1 MNLKVFIFALL
12 LGLATTAAR
21 AESDPQ
27 YAARIL
33 ADTIRT
39 ARGQVSIRFTLDLG
53 EDIVRSQHKRIV
65 TPVICTPDRSRQLS
79 LPAVVVNGRQRAIKE
94 QRDGQNNATPA
105 DTYLTLTGNRRENRL
120 VGYRTQV
127 DYQPW
132 MEQAELMLRQD
143 VWGCACGGLMEE
155 EQTVKGQVLYAPR
168 LSVSPE
174 MECPRDFVQ
183 RKIEKD
189 AFLIYPV
196 NQTRL
201 YPDRYGNQTEL
212 AKIDSAMNYVRR
224 NPDYEIRQIR
234 ITGYASP
241 EGRYDHNVRLA
252 EGRAEALRNYLMKQ
266 YPATNP
272 ALLEVAPGA
281 ENWDGLVQVLRQSQ
295 MPFKEQMLEIIANV
309 EDPDRRDNALK
320 AIAGG
325 QPYATLLATVYP
337 GLRKNTFT
345 IGYISRERTPEQAKV
360 LADTQPGELNA
371 YEFYTVAHRYYT
383 DRPDDYRRMLLT
395 AADTYPGNAIAANNA
410 ASVCI
415 ANGDY
420 ERAARYLDSTANEPF
435 TWNNRAC
442 LLWHKGEHEQ
452 AKAWWQKAARQGDKE
467 AIKNLEEVNKR

>member
-1 MNLKVFIFALL
+1 MNFKLFIFALL
-12 LGLATTAAR
+12 LGHAATSAF

-27 YAARIL
+27 YTATIT

-39 ARGQVSIRFTLDLG
+39 AWGRVSIRFTLDLG
-53 EDIVRSQHKRIV
+53 ENIVRSQHKRIV

-79 LPAVVVNGRQRAIKE
+79 LPAVVVSGRHRAIKE
-94 QRDGQNNATPA
+94 QRDGRDNTMPA

-132 MEQAELMLRQD
+132 MEQAVLIVRQD
-143 VWGCACGGLMEE
+143 VVGCACGGLMEE
-155 EQTVKGQVLYAPR
+155 EQTVKEQVLYAPR

-183 RKIEKD
+183 RTIEKD

-201 YPDRYGNQTEL
+201 YPDRYDNRAEL

-224 NPDYEIRQIR
+224 NPDYEIRSIR

-241 EGRYDHNVRLA
+241 EGRYQHNVRLA
-252 EGRAEALRNYLMKQ
+252 EGRAEALRSYLTRH
-266 YPATNP
+266 YPGTP
-272 ALLEVAPGA
+272 DTLMQVSPGA

-295 MPFKEQMLEIIANV
+295 MPYKEQMLETIARE

-325 QPYATLLATVYP
+325 QPYTTLLATVYP

-345 IGYISRERTPEQAKV
+345 IGYISRERTPEQARL
-360 LADTQPGELNA
+360 LADSLPGELNA
-371 YEFYTVAHRYYT
+371 YEFYNVAHRYYA
-383 DRPDDYRRMLLT
+383 DRPADYRRMLLT
-395 AADTYPGNAIAANNA
+395 AADTYPDNAIAANNA

-415 ANGDY
+415 AGGDY
-420 ERAARYLDSTANEPF
+420 DRAARYLDRTANEPF

-442 LLWHKGEHEQ
+442 LLWHKGEHEE
-452 AKAWWQKAARQGDKE
+452 AKVWWQKAAGQGDKE